1 MQFLKLVLRNKLCK
15 CCINST
21 RVVVVV
27 RGSID
32 RVFNVVEVTRE
43 DRVASVV
50 VVSERIDFSKP
61 EVAV

>member
-1 MQFLKLVLRNKLCK
+1 M
-15 CCINST
+15 
-21 RVVVVV
+21 VV
-27 RGSID
+27 RRSID
-32 RVFNVVEVTRE
+32 RVFSEVEVTRE